1 MNLAKLKIHTPYKID
16 IDFLKNS
23 PLGINKEIAYFINAS
38 FKTNEEVIASLEVV
52 KDFVSPMLWLFKL
65 RYKSEKNYKFIS
77 LKEHE
82 YTNFVKS
89 LIDPED
95 KSVYNINEIE

>member
-38 FKTNEEVIASLEVV
+38 FKANEEVIASLEVV
-52 KDFVSPMLWLFKL
+52 KDSVSPTLWLFKL
-65 RYKSEKNYKFIS
+65 RYKSEKKLQIYIA
-77 LKEHE
+77 
-82 YTNFVKS
+82 
-89 LIDPED
+89 
-95 KSVYNINEIE
+95 